1 MVGGRSPPGPVSY
14 PRGVKEFAVYT
25 ALRLGLFVVCYA
37 VLGGLYL
44 LLFGDRG
51 LVIWPFLLAVVV
63 SSVLSVSL
71 LRRQREAFALRV
83 QQRADRAAARFEERR
98 SREDA
103 D

>member
-1 MVGGRSPPGPVSY
+1 MVAGRRPRGPVSY

-44 LLFGDRG
+44 ALFGSRG
-51 LVIWPFLLAVVV
+51 VVIWPFLLAVVV
-63 SSVLSVSL
+63 SSVLSVTL

-98 SREDA
+98 AREDV